1 MSWPREGLVY
11 HDPQSPGILLP
22 WHSLERG
29 NRLKGPAP
37 AKNSLC
43 PGDQNVLTKPIYHGL
58 GVGQLPL
65 FPSTD
70 KDTKAERGEAEP
82 YWEPVLGL
90 AGRGTQATSL
100 GTRVWA
106 PLSLLARLQGGSLA
120 EGSVP
125 CPC

>member
-1 MSWPREGLVY
+1 MY
-11 HDPQSPGILLP
+11 HDPQSPEILLP
-22 WHSLERG
+22 GTPQREGIGSRG
-29 NRLKGPAP
+29 QPRPRTPSAQVTRM
-37 AKNSLC
+37 SW
-43 PGDQNVLTKPIYHGL
+43 QNLFTMGW
-58 GVGQLPL
+58 GWGQLLL

-70 KDTKAERGEAEP
+70 KDTKAQRGEAEP
-82 YWEPVLGL
+82 YWEPVLRL